1 MANVYSVNQVNTYI
15 KNMFAQDIM
24 LGLVCVR
31 GEVSNLKYHSSGHI
45 YFTLK
50 DEKSAIAC
58 VMFGGNVKTG
68 LNFRMQEGMQV
79 IAKGSV
85 QVYERDGKY
94 QLYVKT
100 LKEEGIGDLKEKY
113 EALKQKLE
121 EMGMF
126 APEYKRPIPKFV
138 KKLGVVTAPTGAAV
152 RDIINVALRRN
163 PYVQIIVYP
172 AIVQGEQAPKSIIR
186 GIKALEEYGVDVII
200 AGRGGGSMEDLFCFN
215 DEELAGA
222 IFDCQVPVI
231 SAVGHE
237 VDFTIAD
244 FVADK
249 RAATPSAAAEIAVCD
264 MTGIIKELDSYKK
277 RLNSEIEFKISKARS
292 IIDTTKLR
300 LDHLHPSYV
309 LNDKRTRLIAIE
321 DKLNELIVRS
331 LDVKKHALS
340 IYIER
345 MKGLSPLEKLGQ
357 GYSHVR
363 TKDDKTLTDIGQVK
377 AGEEINV
384 YVKNGVINAK
394 VVNTKEVSLEG
405 VQ

>member
-331 LDVKKHALS
+331 LEVKKHALS

-363 TKDDKTLTDIGQVK
+363 TEDDKTLTDIGQVK